1 MPEPQRLPHLKVDF
15 CRQIKSYNYPKDVIV
30 KFPLAPRNRAIHGN
44 ALLQQLNGI
53 QQQFQI
59 AEQEEL
65 PHNIVRDD
73 ALYVEFY
80 SEINFPLKFERLNQ
94 EGNDPQ
100 FQLLTVKEEIIHEN
114 GENGKRY
121 RVVVMMREGGV
132 SAFIKK
138 ITAYL
143 NGNTKDRK
151 GNFTDKPK
159 NAELIANIAR
169 IQLATLESFWTDAPE
184 LPFPVPGEIVWW
196 EAWLRR
202 TSDDGTKLAR
212 VRTNLEGIGAQLSP
226 QILEFPE
233 HRVMLVKASARQLSS
248 SLMLLDNLSE
258 LRKPQEINDF
268 ITGRNVNFT
277 QQQEW
282 LRDLQ
287 ARTEIHIN
295 GNSTVICLLDS
306 GVNNRHPLL
315 QNFLP
320 DDRLH
325 TYRQGWGTMIL
336 GQVEATA
343 PEWLAWPFTE
353 ILLTPWRRQTA

>member
-1 MPEPQRLPHLKVDF
+1 M
-15 CRQIKSYNYPKDVIV
+15 
-30 KFPLAPRNRAIHGN
+30 HGN

-65 PHNIVRDD
+65 PHDIVRDD

-151 GNFTDKPK
+151 GNS
-159 NAELIANIAR
+159 R
-169 IQLATLESFWTDAPE
+169 IN
-184 LPFPVPGEIVWW
+184 
-196 EAWLRR
+196 LRMP
-202 TSDDGTKLAR
+202 S
-212 VRTNLEGIGAQLSP
+212 LSP
-226 QILEFPE
+226 ILPISNWQHSNRSGRMRLNYPSLCRAKSFGGKHGSGEQ
-233 HRVMLVKASARQLSS
+233 VM
-248 SLMLLDNLSE
+248 
-258 LRKPQEINDF
+258 
-268 ITGRNVNFT
+268 
-277 QQQEW
+277 
-282 LRDLQ
+282 
-287 ARTEIHIN
+287 
-295 GNSTVICLLDS
+295 TVQS
-306 GVNNRHPLL
+306 
-315 QNFLP
+315 
-320 DDRLH
+320 
-325 TYRQGWGTMIL
+325 
-336 GQVEATA
+336 
-343 PEWLAWPFTE
+343 
-353 ILLTPWRRQTA
+353 